1 LIQRYQQVEA
11 QLDRS
16 VRYSRKT
23 GSEGDTTI
31 QQAWYNGAGDPI
43 KVAVE
48 HISSAGREL
57 TEYLS
62 LDFDDPGAMF
72 ALTRKETT
80 QPDGGTQIDESRQY
94 FGNDGKLVRELR
106 KSVWGSLVRTL
117 IGKGSRMRIFRG
129 PILQTDGSPTT
140 GTPDSEYGKIVN
152 YLVDLYCRRPL
163 RIPPILPGRCTQCNK
178 SKTFT
183 N

>member
-1 LIQRYQQVEA
+1 LS
-11 QLDRS
+11 LL
-16 VRYSRKT
+16 
-23 GSEGDTTI
+23 
-31 QQAWYNGAGDPI
+31 YNGAGDPI

-72 ALTRKETT
+72 ALTRKGTT
-80 QPDGGTQIDESRQY
+80 QPVGGTQIDESRQY